1 MSKRTTPPSDQ
12 AARDRFIHET
22 AINFCVAAG
31 AGAGKT
37 TAITRRI
44 ASLAANRASDSQL
57 LSKLVVVTFTVL
69 AAEELRA
76 RTRRELLRQMCDP
89 KFPLHA
95 ASKSAHGRQQL
106 LADLR
111 GAFFGT
117 IHSFCLKLIREFGM
131 AHDLPDDV
139 DLLAPHEV
147 DGEWERFTA
156 TERFEAVQVDPGL
169 LRHLAFT
176 QLVALARKFEP
187 EQIDRALSLDA
198 PGAYPGLPDVSALRG
213 FKTNARTK
221 PKIDADIQTV
231 DEWIKECRAATT
243 FAPLP
248 TPTSGTRDFC
258 ALFQSLF
265 QPLREWTERMAL
277 REAARIAAA
286 FRSHRLEN
294 RLLTYADQVYYA
306 RKLVADPAVV
316 RAMRQRRW
324 MVILDEAQ
332 DTDRRMFEI
341 LSEIVRP
348 PDATFGTW
356 PDGDGPGPEPGR
368 FSFVGD
374 DQQSIYRD
382 RADPADY
389 RRYVDAFAHGRGG
402 ETLVFDVTMRC
413 SDRVIAACNRVFVD
427 ALPAQT
433 HLRFRALAPRPT
445 CPIGGVWRLPLE
457 PTTAEMDSELQLD
470 HEIDQVGLW
479 LNGTGLAGLGVARW
493 SDIAVIAPRK
503 DWLGAAAARFRHR
516 HRLPARE
523 HSPKWVRLE
532 LPAITWP
539 LALLH
544 VLVEPW
550 DRFELIG
557 VLREIFAVSDVEL
570 ARLHQQD
577 GLRFFPD
584 LPAVAGM
591 ASERLR
597 HALQLLHELRL
608 RLDREGVTLPE
619 IFDLVVRETALAAR
633 MQAVGQPTQMLDALR
648 VQAMQAA
655 ADGMSLRDWLRLQI
669 GELDQPPDEMPAESD
684 AIQFLTCQKAKGL
697 EWPVVILLGLGR
709 KIGEGG
715 KGEEYP
721 RLSDR
726 RGVPLRAI
734 FAKLPDEDGSL
745 KLARD
750 RERDEEL
757 QRFLYVSM
765 TRAKSLLV
773 VPETSG
779 FYHAKRGIIPNFA
792 ALVGWS
798 GYADSPIFPEASAEV
813 PLLPPGEIVPAQ
825 IPTPVEVVSLPADR
839 WIEAARISAQIP
851 AALSPSRLA
860 HDAREPIGPDPND
873 GLPIDEEL
881 TPLLL
886 GVGGKDYGTWWHDTL
901 QQFPWQADDAAR
913 AAFVDRASG
922 EIPASAEWRERG
934 ADELAR
940 FAASG
945 TCREIVAAGKLFQ
958 PEIPFAHAIAGEPP
972 TWVEG
977 ILDLLVLR
985 ADGTAWIIDWKTDR
999 QQEGE
1004 SGEAL
1009 LARLTD
1015 KYAAQLTRL
1024 CRRHQGR
1031 RTRRH
1036 APHDLFDRLGFRDRL
1051 LNRGTAQARQ
1061 ASARCRRPGT

>member
-1 MSKRTTPPSDQ
+1 MSKRTPPPSDQ

-22 AINFCVAAG
+22 GINFCVAAG

-44 ASLAANRASDSQL
+44 ASIAANRAADPTL
-57 LSKLVVVTFTVL
+57 LSRQVVVTFTIL

-89 KFPLHA
+89 KFPLYA
-95 ASKSAHGRQQL
+95 ASKSAHGRQRL

-131 AHDLPDDV
+131 AHDLPEDV

-147 DGEWERFTA
+147 DAEWERFTA
-156 TERFEAVQVDPGL
+156 TERFEAVQVDSSL

-187 EQIDRALSLDA
+187 EQIDRALSADS
-198 PGAYPGLPDVSALRG
+198 PGDYPGLPDVNALRG
-213 FKTNARTK
+213 FRTNARTK
-221 PKIDADIQTV
+221 PKIDADIQTIE
-231 DEWIKECRAATT
+231 EWINECHAAATY
-243 FAPLP
+243 APLP
-248 TPTSGTRDFC
+248 LPTSSTKDFC

-265 QPLREWTERMAL
+265 QPLREWTENMAL
-277 REAARIAAA
+277 REAAGIAAA

-294 RLLTYADQVYYA
+294 RLLTYADQIYYA
-306 RKLVADPAVV
+306 RKLVGDPTVL

-348 PDATFGTW
+348 PDADVGTW

-402 ETLVFDVTMRC
+402 ETLAFDVTMRC

-445 CPIGGVWRLPLE
+445 CPLGGVWRLPLE
-457 PTTAEMDSELQLD
+457 TTTAEMDSEMQLD
-470 HEIDQVGLW
+470 HEIDQVGRW
-479 LNGTGLAGLGVARW
+479 LKETGRAGLGVARW
-493 SDIAVIAPRK
+493 SDVAVIAPRK
-503 DWLGAAAARFRHR
+503 DWLGAAALRFRHR
-516 HRLPARE
+516 HNLPARE

-570 ARLHQQD
+570 ARLHQQN

-584 LPAVAGM
+584 LPAAVAT
-591 ASERLR
+591 APERLR
-597 HALQLLHELRL
+597 QALQLLHALRIQ
-608 RLDREGVTLPE
+608 LDREGVTLPE
-619 IFDLVVRETALAAR
+619 IFDLVVQKAALTAR
-633 MQAVGQPTQMLDALR
+633 MQAVGHSTQMLDALR

-715 KGEEYP
+715 KNEEYP

-750 RERDEEL
+750 RERDEEF

-765 TRAKSLLV
+765 TRAKSVLII
-773 VPETSG
+773 PETAG
-779 FYHAKRGIIPNFA
+779 FYHAKKGIIPNFA
-792 ALVGWS
+792 ALVSWS
-798 GYADSPIFPEASAEV
+798 AYADSPTFPEISAAV
-813 PLLPPGEIVPAQ
+813 PLLPRAEITPAQ
-825 IPTPVEVVSLPADR
+825 IPAPLEVISLPADR

-851 AALSPSRLA
+851 AALSPSRMT
-860 HDAREPIGPDPND
+860 HDPLEPVVPDLSV
-873 GLPIDEEL
+873 GVPIDEEP

-886 GVGGKDYGTWWHDTL
+886 GIGGKDYGTWWHDTL
-901 QQFPWQADDAAR
+901 ERFPWHAIEAR
-913 AAFVDRASG
+913 RAEFVARTVSG
-922 EIPASAEWRERG
+922 IPAAAEWRDRG
-934 ADELAR
+934 HEELKR
-940 FAASG
+940 FAASEI
-945 TCREIVAAGKLFQ
+945 CRELTKTGKFFLS
-958 PEIPFAHAIAGEPP
+958 EIPFSHAVAGEPP
-972 TWVEG
+972 TWIEG
-977 ILDLLVLR
+977 ILDLLLLR
-985 ADGTAWIIDWKTDR
+985 QDGTAWIVDWKTDR
-999 QQEGE
+999 RRE
-1004 SGEAL
+1004 SESAEEL
-1009 LARLTD
+1009 LARLREI
-1015 KYAAQLTRL
+1015 YAPQVDAYAGAIEAAGRVVT
-1024 CRRHQGR
+1024 R
-1031 RTRRH
+1031 RTIYSTV
-1036 APHDLFDRLGFRDRL
+1036 LG
-1051 LNRGTAQARQ
+1051 
-1061 ASARCRRPGT
+1061 SAIDC